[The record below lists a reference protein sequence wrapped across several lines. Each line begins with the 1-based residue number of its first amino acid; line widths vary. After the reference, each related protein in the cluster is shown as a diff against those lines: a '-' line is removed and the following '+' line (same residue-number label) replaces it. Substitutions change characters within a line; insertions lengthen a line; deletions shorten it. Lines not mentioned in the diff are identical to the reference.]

1 MEMDAGN
8 KCCEKQKCMVRIEKD
23 LIGEKEVPKNAYYG
37 IQSLRGFENFR
48 ITGLKLHPAL
58 IQGMAMVKKAAA
70 LANTEL
76 GYMPREVGAAI
87 VAAADEL
94 IDGKFRDQVI
104 VDAIQGGAGTSINMN
119 INEVIAN
126 RAIEI
131 LGGKKGDYTI
141 VSPLNHVNRSQ
152 STNDAVPT
160 AARIGLLIELE
171 NTRKSLD
178 RLAGALEKKAEEFK
192 DVIKMGRTHLQD
204 AVPITLGQEFGA
216 WANAVRRD
224 MERIDCAAKALTVIN
239 LGGTAVGTA
248 LNADMEY
255 IRISCLELTKIS
267 GYPLTT
273 AENLV
278 DATQNADVLAQ
289 LSSCLKVCAINLCK
303 IANDMRLLAS
313 GPMAGI
319 GDIVLP
325 AVQPGSSI
333 MPAKVNPVIPEVVN
347 QVAFQIIGN
356 DLTITMAAQAGQLEL
371 NVFMPVLLFN
381 LFQSIDILGNVAD
394 TFAERCVLGIKA
406 NKERCRKAVE
416 KNIGIVTALVPYLSY
431 QISSDIAKEA
441 RATGKTV
448 REVVLERGLMTEDE
462 LNHIFSPSQLTRPL
476 PSRRMTACQ
485 GSSLGNAEAAS
496 VETDN

>member
-1 MEMDAGN
+1 MGIEN
-8 KCCEKQKCMVRIEKD
+8 KCCKKQECGTRIEKD
-23 LIGEKEVPKNAYYG
+23 LIGEKELPKNVYYG

-58 IQGMAMVKKAAA
+58 IKGMAMVKKAAV

-76 GYMPREVGAAI
+76 GYVPEEVGAAI
-87 VAAADEL
+87 VTASDEL
-94 IDGKFRDQVI
+94 IDGKLHDQVI
-104 VDAIQGGAGTSINMN
+104 VDPIQGGAGTSINMN

-126 RAIEI
+126 RAIEL
-131 LGGKKGDYTI
+131 LGGKKGDYKV

-160 AARIGLLIELE
+160 AARIGILIELE
-171 NTRKSLD
+171 NTTEALNK
-178 RLAGALEKKAEEFK
+178 LATALEGKAEEFK

-204 AVPITLGQEFGA
+204 AIPITLGQEFGA
-216 WANAVRRD
+216 WASAIRRD
-224 MERIDCAAKALTVIN
+224 VKRIEESAEALTVIN

-255 IRISCLELTKIS
+255 IRVSCQELAKIS
-267 GYPLTT
+267 GYPLKT

-303 IANDMRLLAS
+303 MANDMRLLAS

-319 GDIVLP
+319 GEIVLP

-333 MPAKVNPVIPEVVN
+333 MPAKVNPVIAEVVN

-356 DLTITMAAQAGQLEL
+356 DLTITMATQAGQLEL

-381 LFQSIDILGNVAD
+381 LLQSIDILGNVAN
-394 TFAERCVLGIKA
+394 TFADKCIVGVKA
-406 NKERCRKAVE
+406 NKEHCRQAVE
-416 KNIGIVTALVPYLSY
+416 KNVGIVTALVPYLTY
-431 QISSDIAKEA
+431 QVSSDIAKEA
-441 RATGKTV
+441 RASGKRV
-448 REVVLERGLMTEDE
+448 RDIVLERGLMTEEE
-462 LNHIFSPSQLTRPL
+462 LDHIFSPAQLTRPL
-476 PSRRMTACQ
+476 KSRRDMTHH
-485 GSSLGNAEAAS
+485 SNSNLNLTAAS
-496 VETDN
+496 TESDN

>member
-1 MEMDAGN
+1 MEMDSGN
-8 KCCEKQKCMVRIEKD
+8 KCCEKKECKARIEKD
-23 LIGEKEVPKNAYYG
+23 LIGEKEIPWNVYYG

-48 ITGLKLHPAL
+48 ITGLRLHPAL
-58 IQGMAMVKKAAA
+58 IKGMAMVKKAAA

-76 GYMPREVGAAI
+76 GYIPKEVGAAV
-87 VAAADEL
+87 VAASDEL
-94 IDGKFRDQVI
+94 IDGKLHDQMI
-104 VDAIQGGAGTSINMN
+104 VDPIQGGAGTSINMN

-126 RAIEI
+126 RAIEM

-160 AARIGLLIELE
+160 AARIGILMELD
-171 NTRKSLD
+171 NTTEA
-178 RLAGALEKKAEEFK
+178 LAKLAAALEDKAEEFK

-216 WANAVRRD
+216 WAGAIRRD
-224 MERIDCAAKALTVIN
+224 VKRIQEAAEALTVIN
-239 LGGTAVGTA
+239 LGGTAVGTT

-255 IRISCLELTKIS
+255 IRISCHELCKIS

-278 DATQNADVLAQ
+278 DATQNADVLAE

-319 GDIVLP
+319 GEIILP

-356 DLTITMAAQAGQLEL
+356 DLTVTMAAQAGQLEL

-381 LFQSIDILGNVAD
+381 LLQSIDILGNVAN
-394 TFAERCVLGIKA
+394 TFREKCVTGIKA
-406 NKERCRKAVE
+406 NTEKCRKAVE
-416 KNIGIVTALVPYLSY
+416 KNVGIVTALVPYLTY
-431 QISSDIAKEA
+431 QVSSDIAKEA

-448 REVVLERGLMTEDE
+448 REIVLERGLMTEDE
-462 LNHIFSPSQLTRPL
+462 LNHIFSPSELTRPL
-476 PSRRMTACQ
+476 QSRREMIHQ
-485 GSSLGNAEAAS
+485 GNSNES
-496 VETDN
+496 DD